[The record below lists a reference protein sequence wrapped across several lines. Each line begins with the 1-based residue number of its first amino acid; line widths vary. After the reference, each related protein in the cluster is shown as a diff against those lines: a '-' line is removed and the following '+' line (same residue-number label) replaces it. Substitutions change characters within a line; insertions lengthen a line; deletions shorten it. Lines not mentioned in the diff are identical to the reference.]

1 MKLYSTLVLFALAPL
16 ALPAQDQTPSDAA
29 RAWITVARQA
39 QQQVRDNQF
48 AEAAD
53 SGKKALQLAKRF
65 GSSDPKLGSTYHLLG
80 LIYRDW
86 GHCAE
91 SRSNYSHA
99 IAIWL
104 RQPVANPRYI
114 FNSITSLIS
123 VMCECDEYESG
134 EKVYRTYRVDLQKY
148 TSDSLDEAK
157 LIALRGIL
165 ARGRKDY
172 AGSEVLLRQSIALM
186 EKSPLATQL
195 DIAIQRSS
203 LAVLLDKQGHHVES
217 LAESM
222 RAIDFLEH
230 NSPKHPSLLASINNA
245 ACSLADL
252 GRREEAAR
260 MFKRALEMGREL
272 YGEDNRVTAKVMLSY
287 SRVLRENNETP
298 AAADYLKKGT
308 EAFRRSLTR
317 DSATV
322 DVEELRKK

>member
-1 MKLYSTLVLFALAPL
+1 MKLFITLASFVLATLPS
-16 ALPAQDQTPSDAA
+16 PAQDQAPADAS
-29 RAWITVARQA
+29 RTWITVARQA
-39 QQQVRDNQF
+39 QQQVKDNHF

-53 SGKKALQLAKRF
+53 TAKKALQLAKRF
-65 GSSDPKLGSTYHLLG
+65 GSSDPKLASTYHLLG
-80 LIYRDW
+80 IIYRDW

-123 VMCECDEYESG
+123 VMCECDEFEPA
-134 EKVYRTYRVDLQKY
+134 EKLYRTYRAELERY

-157 LIALRGIL
+157 LVSLRGVL

-172 AGSEVLLRQSIALM
+172 AGSEALLRQAIALM
-186 EKSPLATQL
+186 EKSPLSTPL
-195 DIAIQRSS
+195 EVVVQRSS
-203 LAVLLDKQGHHVES
+203 LAVLLDKQGHHAES
-217 LAESM
+217 LTESM
-222 RAIDFLEH
+222 RAIDFLER
-230 NSPKHPSLLASINNA
+230 NSPRHPSLLASINNA

-252 GRREEAAR
+252 GRREEAER

-272 YGEDNRVTAKVMLSY
+272 YGEDNRVTAKIMLSY